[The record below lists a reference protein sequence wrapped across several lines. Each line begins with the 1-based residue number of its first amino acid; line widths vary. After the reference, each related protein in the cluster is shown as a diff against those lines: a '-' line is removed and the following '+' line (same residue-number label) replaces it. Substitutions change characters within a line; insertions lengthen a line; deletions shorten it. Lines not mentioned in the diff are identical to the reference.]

1 MPWNPGDAKRHTKKA
16 NTPKKGRQWRDVA
29 NSALSRGQSEGS
41 AIRQANAVV
50 GGTAKHGGKKKRAA
64 FRKSRK
70 PPSSALEAVNQGV
83 EDADSDGA
91 M

>member
-1 MPWNPGDAKRHTKKA
+1 MPWDPGDAKRHTKKA
-16 NTPKKGRQWRDVA
+16 TPGKKSRQWSDVA
-29 NSALSRGQSEGS
+29 DSALKRGQSEGS

-50 GGTAKHGGKKKRAA
+50 GGTAKHGGKKIGRKKR
-64 FRKSRK
+64 R

-83 EDADSDGA
+83 EDGS

>member
-1 MPWNPGDAKRHTKKA
+1 MPWDPRDAKRHTKKA
-16 NTPKKGRQWRDVA
+16 NTGKKGRQWSDVA
-29 NSALSRGQSEGS
+29 NSALKRGQGEGS

-50 GGTAKHGGKKKRAA
+50 GGTAKHGGKKTRPKVRAKRT
-64 FRKSRK
+64 

-83 EDADSDGA
+83 EDGS